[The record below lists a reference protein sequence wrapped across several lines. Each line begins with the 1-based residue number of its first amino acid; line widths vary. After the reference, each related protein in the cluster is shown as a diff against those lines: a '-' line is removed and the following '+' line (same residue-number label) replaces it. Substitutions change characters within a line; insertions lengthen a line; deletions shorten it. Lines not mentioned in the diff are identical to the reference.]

1 MEVTASFLE
10 ERAVSLATVLLTR
23 HPRVLV
29 TQSLRFEGLGFDLQ
43 VKITHGN
50 RFSGRFFAVVVKARK
65 KLDGIGRRVGGNRVR
80 LRPEL
85 VKALTNSAHV
95 ASDLPFP
102 LLFMAFTMDSDSAFF
117 GWLREPSDAARLNT
131 PKVELATEWTSGT
144 HDDVIRIV
152 EAWYDERQGINNQR
166 RSARI
171 D

>member
-1 MEVTASFLE
+1 MEVSASFLE
-10 ERAVSLATVLLTR
+10 ERAMSLATVLLTR

-29 TQSLRFEGLGFDLQ
+29 TQSIRFEGFDLQ

-50 RFSGRFFAVVVKARK
+50 RFSGRVFAVVVKARK
-65 KLDGIGRRVGGNRVR
+65 KLDGIGRRVGDSRVR
-80 LRPEL
+80 MRADLA
-85 VKALTNSAHV
+85 KALTNSAHA
-95 ASDLPFP
+95 ASHLPFP

-117 GWLREPSDAARLNT
+117 GWLREPSSAARLDT
-131 PKVELATEWTSGT
+131 PNVEFATEWKNRT

-152 EAWYDERQGINNQR
+152 EAWYDEREGINNQR

>member
-29 TQSLRFEGLGFDLQ
+29 TQSLRFEGFDLQ

-50 RFSGRFFAVVVKARK
+50 RFSGRSFAVVVKARK
-65 KLDGIGRRVGGNRVR
+65 KLDGIGRRVGDSSVR
-80 LRPEL
+80 LRAEL
-85 VKALTNSAHV
+85 VKALTNSAHA

-117 GWLREPSDAARLNT
+117 GWLREPSGAARLET

-144 HDDVIRIV
+144 HDDVIRKV
-152 EAWYDERQGINNQR
+152 EAWYDEREGINNQR